1 MGRGRPALSSGK
13 RGTRNRREEK
23 MPKRRGFTL
32 LELGAA
38 GIMLVA
44 MLAVCLQFF
53 RAAAT
58 QRRALQQRRTALR
71 AADNVMERLCARP
84 WEQLTTEHARD
95 LPLGEQVRSTL
106 PGSELTIEIV
116 QSDQDPAEKR
126 ITVQVRWP
134 GGHGQPD
141 RSVRL
146 VAWKYREPNG

>member
-1 MGRGRPALSSGK
+1 MK
-13 RGTRNRREEK
+13 RRTPSRREEK

-71 AADNVMERLCARP
+71 EADNVMERLCARP
-84 WEQLTTEHARD
+84 WEQLTTDQARE
-95 LPLGEQVRSTL
+95 LPLGEQARSTL
-106 PGSELTIEIV
+106 SGSERTIEIV
-116 QSDQDPAEKR
+116 QSDEEPAEKR
-126 ITVQVRWP
+126 ITVQIRWP
-134 GGHGQPD
+134 SGPGRPD
-141 RSVRL
+141 QSVRL